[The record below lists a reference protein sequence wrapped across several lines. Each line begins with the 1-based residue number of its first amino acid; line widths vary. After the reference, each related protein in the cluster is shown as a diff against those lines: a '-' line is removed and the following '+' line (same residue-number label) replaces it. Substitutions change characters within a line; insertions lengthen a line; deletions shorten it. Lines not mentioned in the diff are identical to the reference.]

1 MSLTKIGSIGINT
14 GIQLAGVT
22 TVSTLHVGS
31 GVTLSS
37 DGEIFATGVSTF
49 SGNVSVNGLVASG
62 SIEGGADLII
72 IDSIVHAGDTNTKIR
87 FPLDDTVTV
96 ETGGTQRLRIEPAG
110 NVNIPQNVNVSGV
123 VTATSGL
130 TVNGDATFTGSSANI
145 VFDQSTDDIVFNDN
159 AKAVFGTGL
168 DLEIF
173 HDGSNSYI
181 KDTGTGSLLVRG
193 STISLQSAS
202 GEAMIEGV
210 ADGAVTIKHDNSTK
224 FETSSTGVSI
234 TGNATISGAINTSD
248 NQNINVGNGGDLK
261 IFHDG
266 TDSFIHGTTSTRQLK
281 IRGQEIRCVNE
292 ANSEIMA
299 KFIEDGA
306 VELYYDANKKLE
318 THAQGAAIGQVSIIP
333 TMDSFSCQIL
343 AGNSGFIG
351 NYHSGS
357 NQQLI
362 IGLNQYY
369 HGGYK
374 APDDNV
380 SQHLQLY
387 NKKFNF
393 LTAPAPGSDNGA
405 VTNTNIL
412 TIDEDGVKF
421 GTDSAE
427 ANALDDYEEGTF
439 TVTLANSLTV
449 SQQTTLSYTKI
460 GNKVHI
466 SGQFKVSSGGSDL
479 IVSNLPF
486 TTKNTGSTDETFS
499 SGICGLYN
507 VTFPTDGSASG
518 EILTKTQKNDT
529 NLYFVYNRTGNDP
542 NQHTA
547 TTNGYYT
554 VSHWYTAA

>member
-22 TVSTLHVGS
+22 TVSTLKVGS

-37 DGEIFATGVSTF
+37 DGHIFSTGITTVGGGFQLSGGDIKVGSGTTLSPDGNIFATGVTTSTTF
-49 SGNVSVNGLVASG
+49 VGALTGNV
-62 SIEGGADLII
+62 
-72 IDSIVHAGDTNTKIR
+72 T
-87 FPLDDTVTV
+87 
-96 ETGGTQRLRIEPAG
+96 G
-110 NVNIPQNVNVSGV
+110 NVTGTLQTAAQANI
-123 VTATSGL
+123 TSLGTLTGL
-130 TVNGDATFTGSSANI
+130 TINGDATFTGSSANI

-306 VELYYDANKKLE
+306 VELYHNGVKKLHTFDSGVVVSGDVQFYDGNE
-318 THAQGAAIGQVSIIP
+318 LQMGSSSDFHIGHDGSTNIIDGLYHPIELRHGSEVHIKCNDDGAVE
-333 TMDSFSCQIL
+333 
-343 AGNSGFIG
+343 
-351 NYHSGS
+351 
-357 NQQLI
+357 
-362 IGLNQYY
+362 
-369 HGGYK
+369 
-374 APDDNV
+374 
-380 SQHLQLY
+380 LY
-387 NKKFNF
+387 NDNSKKFE
-393 LTAPAPGSDNGA
+393 TSS
-405 VTNTNIL
+405 T
-412 TIDEDGVKF
+412 GVKVI
-421 GTDSAE
+421 S
-427 ANALDDYEEGTF
+427 EESRIVMFDESNGVNERKVIYRGLGNTATGTF
-439 TVTLANSLTV
+439 TASNCHGGGTVTVVSMNNGNGNISTTRMFPIHINSNGTATLGSEIFTIHGSVSGSSFSTAAAAQGITV
-449 SQQTTLSYTKI
+449 TN
-460 GNKVHI
+460 G
-466 SGQFKVSSGGSDL
+466 GGAFCQFR
-479 IVSNLPF
+479 
-486 TTKNTGSTDETFS
+486 
-499 SGICGLYN
+499 
-507 VTFPTDGSASG
+507 VTFD
-518 EILTKTQKNDT
+518 I
-529 NLYFVYNRTGNDP
+529 
-542 NQHTA
+542 TA
-547 TTNGYYT
+547 N
-554 VSHWYTAA
+554 VS

>member
-14 GIQLAGVT
+14 GIQFAGVT
-22 TVSTLHVGS
+22 TVSTLKVGS

-37 DGEIFATGVSTF
+37 DGDVFATGISTFSEDVKVGSGITVSPDGNIFATGVTTSTTF
-49 SGNVSVNGLVASG
+49 VGALTGNV
-62 SIEGGADLII
+62 
-72 IDSIVHAGDTNTKIR
+72 
-87 FPLDDTVTV
+87 
-96 ETGGTQRLRIEPAG
+96 TGTLQTAAQANITSLGTL
-110 NVNIPQNVNVSGV
+110 
-123 VTATSGL
+123 TGL
-130 TVNGDATFTGSSANI
+130 TINGDATFTGSSANI

-299 KFIEDGA
+299 RFIEDGA
-306 VELYYDANKKLE
+306 VELYHDATKKIE
-318 THAQGAAIGQVSIIP
+318 TTS
-333 TMDSFSCQIL
+333 T
-343 AGNSGFIG
+343 
-351 NYHSGS
+351 
-357 NQQLI
+357 
-362 IGLNQYY
+362 
-369 HGGYK
+369 
-374 APDDNV
+374 
-380 SQHLQLY
+380 
-387 NKKFNF
+387 
-393 LTAPAPGSDNGA
+393 
-405 VTNTNIL
+405 
-412 TIDEDGVKF
+412 GVKIDGGLLEIAHTSCHIDF
-421 GTDSAE
+421 METSTTNHRLRNGSGNFHIQRISDDKNTTTTQFLVDGGTGSVELYHNGTKKVSTQSGGLCFNSDTAD

-449 SQQTTLSYTKI
+449 GQQTTLSYTKI

-466 SGQFKVSSGGSDL
+466 SGQFKVTSGGSDL

-499 SGICGLYN
+499 TGICGLYN

-529 NLYFVYNRTGNDP
+529 NLYFTYNRTGSDP
-542 NQHTA
+542 NSHTA

>member
-14 GIQLAGVT
+14 GIQFAGVT
-22 TVSTLHVGS
+22 TVSTLKVGS

-37 DGEIFATGVSTF
+37 DGDVFATGISTFSEDVKVGSGITVSPDGNIFATGVTTSTTF
-49 SGNVSVNGLVASG
+49 VGALTGNV
-62 SIEGGADLII
+62 
-72 IDSIVHAGDTNTKIR
+72 
-87 FPLDDTVTV
+87 
-96 ETGGTQRLRIEPAG
+96 TGTLQTAAQANITSLGTL
-110 NVNIPQNVNVSGV
+110 
-123 VTATSGL
+123 TGL
-130 TVNGDATFTGSSANI
+130 TINGDATFTGSSANI

-281 IRGQEIRCVNE
+281 IRGQEIRVVNE

-306 VELYYDANKKLE
+306 VELYYDNTKMFETRSGASAFVNGDLFLDSDSHKLKLGL
-318 THAQGAAIGQVSIIP
+318 GADLNIYHNGSHSFIDNDTGTLYLQTATNISFMTNNNEDAIL
-333 TMDSFSCQIL
+333 C
-343 AGNSGFIG
+343 A
-351 NYHSGS
+351 
-357 NQQLI
+357 
-362 IGLNQYY
+362 
-369 HGGYK
+369 
-374 APDDNV
+374 A
-380 SQHLQLY
+380 
-387 NKKFNF
+387 
-393 LTAPAPGSDNGA
+393 NGA
-405 VTNTNIL
+405 VSLYHDNTLQCSTAANGLAFPSGKGINFNA
-412 TIDEDGVKF
+412 TSDASGTGVTAGSETF
-421 GTDSAE
+421 
-427 ANALDDYEEGTF
+427 DDYEEGEF
-439 TVTLANSLTV
+439 IVTLANSLTATG
-449 SQQTTLSYTKI
+449 SQKKLTYTKI

-466 SGQFKVSSGGSDL
+466 SGQFQVTSGGSDL
-479 IVSNLPF
+479 TVTNLPF
-486 TTKNTGSTDETFS
+486 TTKSTGSTDETFS
-499 SGICGLYN
+499 AGFVGLYY
-507 VTFPTDGSASG
+507 VTLPTDGGASG
-518 EILTKTQKNDT
+518 EIYTKTQKNDT
-529 NLYFVYNRTGNDP
+529 NLFFMYNRTGNDP

-554 VSHWYTAA
+554 VSHWYTT